1 MKTKRLFSLLA
12 ILLLLLPACGTEK
25 MDGTL
30 VLVDQNKKE
39 VTFPQEKPT
48 LFFFI
53 TTYT

>member
-1 MKTKRLFSLLA
+1 MKFKM
-12 ILLLLLPACGTEK
+12 LLLLLISAIAISGCGTDK
-25 MDGTL
+25 ASGSTTL
-30 VLVDQNKKE
+30 LNQDQQE